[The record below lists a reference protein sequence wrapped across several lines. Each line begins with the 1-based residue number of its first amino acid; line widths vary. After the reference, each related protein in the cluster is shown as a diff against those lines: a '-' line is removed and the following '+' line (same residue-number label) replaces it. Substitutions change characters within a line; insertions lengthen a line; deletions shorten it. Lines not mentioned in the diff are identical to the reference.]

1 MRNFPIVSILVMLAA
16 TPAALGHPEEG
27 NPELEMAMAILAPE
41 ALEEWAGKPTKGAML
56 GISLGGWAD
65 GAVEGLNVMSVSPG
79 GPADTAGLR
88 SGDKLTA
95 LNGQELAAE
104 SGQKSYETL
113 RALLAEIEPGSKVAV
128 RYQRGEEQ
136 SEAMI
141 LTGAWTQVLV
151 QRDGGDWRKG
161 IVKRAEE
168 WANLAKSWSGGDVEV
183 QVELKGD
190 EENPRRKMR
199 VRRSLSRALDFT
211 DMAGRLT
218 GLEITELTPGLGD
231 YFGTDHGLLVVRPPN
246 DTDVALEAGDVIR
259 KIGDREFKD
268 ARHATRILRSYEP
281 GEQVE
286 LQVLRHKRNK
296 VVSFKLPERVGL
308 ERINRRWDRFEA
320 PEAPEA
326 PAAPAAP
333 EQGAPE
339 ST

>member
-1 MRNFPIVSILVMLAA
+1 MRNFPLVSILAMLAA
-16 TPAALGHPEEG
+16 PPAALGHPHEG
-27 NPELEMAMAILAPE
+27 SPELDLAMALFPAGE
-41 ALEEWAGKPTKGAML
+41 HLQEWAGKPAKGAML

-79 GPADTAGLR
+79 GPADKAGLK
-88 SGDKLTA
+88 SGDKLTT

-113 RALLAEIEPGSKVAV
+113 RALLAEIEPGSEIAV

-141 LTGAWTQVLV
+141 VTGAWPQVLA
-151 QRDGGDWRKG
+151 QRDGGDWRQG

-168 WANLAKSWSGGDVEV
+168 WANLAKNWSGGDVDVRVEV
-183 QVELKGD
+183 KGD
-190 EENPRRKMR
+190 GENPRREVR
-199 VRRSLSRALDFT
+199 VRRNPSRALDFT

-231 YFGTDHGLLVVRPPN
+231 YFGTDHGLLVVRAPDDN
-246 DTDVALEAGDVIR
+246 DVALEAGDVIR
-259 KIGDREFKD
+259 KIGGRDFKD

-286 LQVLRHKRNK
+286 LQVLRHKRKK
-296 VVSFKLPERVGL
+296 VVSFELPEGVGL
-308 ERINRRWDRFEA
+308 ERMNRRRGRFVA
-320 PEAPEA
+320 PEVPE
-326 PAAPAAP
+326 APAAP
-333 EQGAPE
+333 EQGAAE